1 MLTQRFMIC
10 SLNRSRLI
18 MGKGKQRYRQDRDW
32 VSSDDDIFYPHSS
45 SLPASLSNSFQH
57 NYSTSMLKV
66 KELKARNP
74 VQERYMKLLETDNPP
89 IVIANGVSGTGKT
102 LIPNSMAIMKLK
114 EGSIKKLI
122 ITRPAVESGSDK
134 IGFLPGTL
142 EEKMDPWLRPIYDVF
157 YKYVTPQEIQNLI
170 MKQVIEIV
178 PLVYMRGR
186 TFDNT
191 WIICDES
198 QNTTPEQMLMLL
210 TRIGINS
217 KLIINGDPSQHDRK
231 FERNGLQDLLDRI
244 KRNSCN
250 ENDISLVNF
259 TENEVERHPVI
270 KKVLKLY
277 APPSE

>member
-1 MLTQRFMIC
+1 
-10 SLNRSRLI
+10 
-18 MGKGKQRYRQDRDW
+18 MGKGKQRFRQDRDW